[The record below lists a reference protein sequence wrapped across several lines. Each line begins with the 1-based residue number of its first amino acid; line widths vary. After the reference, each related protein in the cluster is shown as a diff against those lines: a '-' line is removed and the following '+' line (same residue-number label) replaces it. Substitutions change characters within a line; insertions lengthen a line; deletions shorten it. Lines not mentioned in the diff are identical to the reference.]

1 MGDRISTPSS
11 QADSVRADS
20 YGTLDLN
27 AGLTIRDRWTVRAY
41 VRNVT
46 DTDGDISR
54 SFSVNN
60 SSLIGGPGFLA
71 VTPVQPRTF
80 GLGVELAF

>member
-1 MGDRISTPSS
+1 M
-11 QADSVRADS
+11 
-20 YGTLDLN
+20 
-27 AGLTIRDRWTVRAY
+27 
-41 VRNVT
+41 RNVT
-46 DTDGDISR
+46 DTEGDISR
-54 SFSVNN
+54 STSVNN